1 MYVEE
6 QTAKNSPEIY
16 KVLGGGDEEKNLAHD
31 LF

>member
-6 QTAKNSPEIY
+6 QTAKNSQEIH
-16 KVLGGGDEEKNLAHD
+16 KVLEGGDEEKNLAHD

>member
-6 QTAKNSPEIY
+6 QTAKNSQEIH